1 MQAGDAAIDI
11 HHESCGN
18 PEPGKIV
25 KTAVRARMADF
36 CCAWKGEIAGV
47 RANSAAIAILL
58 VLLFGPTVSQ
68 AFAQKGVAGVPASGP
83 DPTQALQETLTA
95 ACRHDQ
101 AAFASHLTTENE
113 TAYRALSDEQRVALL
128 RRMVLLD
135 DPGKPLLSSSGG
147 NTVVRCDASGANSEL
162 RFGAPEIRDN
172 LAFIPVTVPEGD
184 QTQSVRFGLIKE
196 GGQWKLLS
204 VGLLLVDIPAL
215 AQQWQ
220 HSELE
225 GRERDGI
232 AAMRKVATALK
243 AYQKAYG
250 SLPETLGQ
258 LGPPPGD
265 GASPEMA
272 GLLDA
277 DLAKGIAGGYRLR
290 YSIVPATGEEDIS
303 ERNKS
308 AGFRLAATPV
318 VYGKDGRRSFFLD
331 DAGVLRGADKNG
343 VVATADD
350 PRIDNAE
357 AP

>member
-1 MQAGDAAIDI
+1 
-11 HHESCGN
+11 
-18 PEPGKIV
+18 V
-25 KTAVRARMADF
+25 KTAVSGCVARS
-36 CCAWKGEIAGV
+36 CCGWKAEIARV

-58 VLLFGPTVSQ
+58 VLVFGPAVSQ
-68 AFAQKGVAGVPASGP
+68 LFAQKGAPGVPASGP

-95 ACRHDQ
+95 ACRHDET
-101 AAFASHLTTENE
+101 AFASHLTAENE
-113 TAYRALSDEQRVALL
+113 AAYRALTDEQRLALL

-147 NTVVRCDASGANSEL
+147 NTVVRCDASGADSEL
-162 RFGAPEIRDN
+162 RFGAPDIRDN

-184 QTQSVRFGLIKE
+184 QTQSVRFGLIRE

-215 AQQWQ
+215 AQQWE

-225 GRERDGI
+225 VRERDAI
-232 AAMRKVATALK
+232 AAMRKVASALK

-250 SLPETLGQ
+250 SLPETLGR
-258 LGPPPGD
+258 LGPAPSD
-265 GASPEMA
+265 GASPEMS

-303 ERNKS
+303 ERNRG

-318 VYGKDGRRSFFLD
+318 VYGKDGRRSLFLD
-331 DAGVLRGADKNG
+331 DTGVLRGADKNG

-350 PRIDNAE
+350 PRIDNAA